1 MPGSITLTPA
11 QQRAELAR
19 AARRAQRS
27 NAPEDRRAV
36 ATLRAEYATA
46 KLAEYVAKVVG
57 EAPPL
62 TPEQRDRI
70 AVLLCGGASV

>member
-36 ATLRAEYATA
+36 ATLRAEY
-46 KLAEYVAKVVG
+46 VAKVVA

-62 TPEQRDRI
+62 TPAQRDRI
-70 AVLLCGGASV
+70 AVLLRGGAI